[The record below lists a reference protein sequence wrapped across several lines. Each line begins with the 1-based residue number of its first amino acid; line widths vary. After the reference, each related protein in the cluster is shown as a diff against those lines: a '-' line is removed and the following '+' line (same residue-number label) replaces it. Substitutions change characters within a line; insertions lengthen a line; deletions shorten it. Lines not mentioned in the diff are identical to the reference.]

1 MEDLA
6 LTIKIKNFLM
16 DVKPTVDVYIKRK
29 LAYLVTEAQLSQES
43 EVVNKMGEIM
53 KMLPELKGIKV
64 VKELRRKSRA
74 PQ

>member
-1 MEDLA
+1 MWC
-6 LTIKIKNFLM
+6 KINLESFGFM
-16 DVKPTVDVYIKRK
+16 DVKTKVDVYIKRK
-29 LAYLVTEAQLSQES
+29 LVYMVTEARLSQES

-53 KMLPELKGIKV
+53 KMLPDLKGIKV